1 MPKENQKFREGVK
14 RILERAEEAASND
27 FMAAGIMEPSILPM
41 INFRE
46 RVSSLVKQTGPFHT
60 LHPKQ
65 GVYVTNMQLWMK
77 QLRLIFKKDHVLSYL
92 NGNPRVIF
100 DRFLYLPECTSMQAF
115 PAEILSRNAVV
126 GDYQKNDMLW
136 LLVQLPSDIMYRLR
150 YGHGT
155 GAQVNV
161 LLGSQIPVNAGR
173 MRWLIAPSLE
183 NVYVE
188 PVLCNGAP
196 CAQSFLVYK
205 VIPRKDQ
212 EDDRI
217 SNEARQLAE
226 LIKDCFVESP
236 YSDNFYGYAGGWGYG
251 SCGYDFK
258 ESPEMLVVEIERDL
272 PGRKKSGNWRIGCLL
287 GANMMDKLFDL
298 MFGTICYDHTDG
310 NYKVVGLKVVDELI
324 STEKNPVVLDS
335 SSIVRFTEENSTESY
350 QFRGLIMV
358 PAQQRHLFGVKF
370 AGKEYV
376 NAALR
381 KYKNEN
387 SIEKVLNVYLD
398 VYDKEEVYA
407 SDYILEASEVCDLM
421 TVASRLQNKEIL
433 PKIISHAAEVDHKLL
448 EEQEVVN
455 IAAKGLVKF
464 VENGSYNLH
473 VTRRNLPFLM
483 LLTKEATLLRSEDA
497 QYFSDKL
504 CMRIHGFCRRHIV
517 ELLKEPELMTKI
529 LDHYE
534 KFQYCEY
541 YEALLEF
548 IEKNSKSE

>member
-1 MPKENQKFREGVK
+1 MPKENQKFRAGVK

-27 FMAAGIMEPSILPM
+27 FMAAGIMEPSILP
-41 INFRE
+41 IIDFRE
-46 RVSSLVKQTGPFHT
+46 RASSLVEHSGPFHA

-65 GVYVTNMQLWMK
+65 GVYVANMQLWMK
-77 QLRLIFKKDHVLSYL
+77 QLRLIFRKDQVLSYL
-92 NGNPRVIF
+92 NGNPGVIF
-100 DRFLYLPECTSMQAF
+100 DRFVYLPACTSIQAF

-126 GDYQKNDMLW
+126 GNYQKKNMLW

-155 GAQVNV
+155 EAQVNV
-161 LLGSQIPVNAGR
+161 LLGSQIPVQAGR

-188 PVLCNGAP
+188 PVLYDGAP

-205 VIPRKDQ
+205 VIARKDQ

-217 SNEARQLAE
+217 SNEARQLVE
-226 LIKDCFVESP
+226 LIRDCFVESP
-236 YSDNFYGYAGGWGYG
+236 YIHNFYGYGGGWGYG
-251 SCGYDFK
+251 SYGYDFK

-272 PGRKKSGNWRIGCLL
+272 PGRKNSGTWRIGCLL
-287 GANMMDKLFDL
+287 RANMVDKLFDL
-298 MFGTICYDHTDG
+298 MFGTICYDHSDG

-335 SSIVRFTEENSTESY
+335 SNIVRFTEENSTESY

-358 PAQQRHLFGVKF
+358 PAQKRHLFGVKF

-376 NAALR
+376 NAAFR
-381 KYKNEN
+381 NYKNEYN
-387 SIEKVLNVYLD
+387 IENVLNAYLD

-407 SDYILEASEVCDLM
+407 SDYTLEASEVCDLM

-433 PKIISHAAEVDHKLL
+433 PKIISHVAEVDHKLL

-455 IAAKGLVKF
+455 IASKGLVKF

-548 IEKNSKSE
+548 IEKNNKSE